1 MLNQKFV
8 KFVRFVRFVGFVG
21 FVGAKHSRPDVSI
34 PQLNAN
40 SECFAQPQNKRKTY
54 TEDKEHPTNW
64 CGKNQFSI
72 DIVKSVRFVGFV
84 GAKHSRPDVSIPEL
98 NANSEC
104 FAQPQNK
111 RKTYIESFLP
121 RRLEVA
127 KQTKS
132 AFADWTIK
140 EIINSN
146 IVLDGHTITQ
156 TTNQGQ
162 RTKDKRRRT
171 KLQFSLTLALATVL
185 SLPTLAT
192 AQSPNLRVVVNS
204 TQDSIA
210 PDEFITLREAIELTN
225 GQLTVN
231 QLSATER
238 TLVSSNS
245 EQSSRIEFNLP
256 SQDTTIYLNELLPP
270 LATPGLVVDGTTQ
283 PGYDPTTSPTAEIAI
298 PQPIVTITP
307 TPGQS
312 ILRGL
317 TIVADEVTVRGL
329 SIYGF
334 KAVNE
339 ATLATPPADI
349 FISHTSPPPDIS
361 QQEIPNYRFPFYP
374 ENVPP
379 QDVRVEFNWLGI
391 TPDGEM
397 PENPSAFGVY
407 VFNSLGTTVYRNRIS
422 DHEGSAI
429 ITSVQANNLQVS
441 ENIIVGNGIN
451 GMPDAIRLEGVINDS
466 QITGNLICGN
476 DGSGVYLFKPE
487 GAVQIR
493 DNQIIFNGR
502 RLRRAAVYLMGNNHQ
517 VVGNQ
522 IAYQPGPGVVVTA
535 YPDSDRNVIETNRF
549 AGLEGLSIDLNTQQH
564 VEPIH
569 FQVGDGHNPPRT
581 TKYQRQTTGNNGINA
596 PQFVSEEFLQL
607 GDQIEVFGQ
616 AEPGSTV
623 ELYRVREAA
632 ESFYGPLSEPI
643 GSTITDGEGEF
654 RVTLTGLQPGETI
667 SAIATTSQD
676 GTSEP
681 ALNAAVKFSD
691 GTVPLNPEPLPPV
704 IPQCLSQ
711 TTPPPPPAEFTPPV
725 QQPLTLRVPRN
736 IHFALD
742 RSDISPES
750 AAVLDQVAAVLQE
763 YPFLTIELQGHTDPR
778 GNVAYNQALANRR
791 ALAVRNYLLRQGID
805 PEPMTIRSFGET
817 QRRTTGSGVV
827 DYARDRRVEI
837 IFQDLRGLEIIFEDQ
852 ETDLQIESRGG
863 DR

>member
-1 MLNQKFV
+1 M
-8 KFVRFVRFVGFVG
+8 
-21 FVGAKHSRPDVSI
+21 
-34 PQLNAN
+34 
-40 SECFAQPQNKRKTY
+40 
-54 TEDKEHPTNW
+54 
-64 CGKNQFSI
+64 
-72 DIVKSVRFVGFV
+72 
-84 GAKHSRPDVSIPEL
+84 
-98 NANSEC
+98 
-104 FAQPQNK
+104 
-111 RKTYIESFLP
+111 P

-127 KQTKS
+127 ATQTKS

-146 IVLDGHTITQ
+146 IVLDGHNSTQ

-162 RTKDKRRRT
+162 RTTDKRQRT

-185 SLPTLAT
+185 TLPTLAT

-204 TQDSIA
+204 TQDTIS
-210 PDEFITLREAIELTN
+210 PDELLTLREAIELTN
-225 GQLTVN
+225 GDLTVD
-231 QLSATER
+231 QLSDIER
-238 TLVSSNS
+238 TLVTSS
-245 EQSSRIEFNLP
+245 EQSSRIEFSLP
-256 SQDTTIYLNELLPP
+256 PQDTTIYLNELLPP
-270 LATPGLVVDGTTQ
+270 LASPGLVVDGTTQ
-283 PGYDPTTSPTAEIAI
+283 PGYDATTSPTAEIAI

-334 KAVNE
+334 KSVNE

-361 QQEIPNYRFPFYP
+361 QQQQPNYRFPFYP
-374 ENVPP
+374 DDIPP
-379 QDVRVEFNWLGI
+379 KDVRVEFNWLGI
-391 TPDGEM
+391 PPDGEM
-397 PENPSAFGVY
+397 PQNLSAFGVY

-441 ENIIVGNGIN
+441 ENIIVGNGIE
-451 GMPDAIRLEGVINDS
+451 GMPDAIRLEGVIDDS

-549 AGLEGLSIDLNTQQH
+549 AGLEGLSIDLNAQQH
-564 VEPIH
+564 LEPIH

-623 ELYRVREAA
+623 ELYRVREPA

-643 GSTITDGEGEF
+643 GSTITDGEGQF
-654 RVTLTGLQPGETI
+654 SVTLTGLQPGETI

-691 GTVPLNPEPLPPV
+691 GTVVPNPEPLPPV
-704 IPQCLSQ
+704 IPRCLSQ

-750 AAVLDQVAAVLQE
+750 AAILDQVAAVLQE
-763 YPFLTIELQGHTDPR
+763 YPFLTVELQGHTDPR

-791 ALAVRNYLLRQGID
+791 ALAVRNYLLRQGIA
-805 PEPMTIRSFGET
+805 PERMTIRSFGET

-852 ETDLQIESRGG
+852 ETDLQIEPTGG
-863 DR
+863 GR

>member
-1 MLNQKFV
+1 MVFNQNC
-8 KFVRFVRFVGFVG
+8 VRVRSRHFSAGN
-21 FVGAKHSRPDVSI
+21 AKA
-34 PQLNAN
+34 L
-40 SECFAQPQNKRKTY
+40 
-54 TEDKEHPTNW
+54 
-64 CGKNQFSI
+64 
-72 DIVKSVRFVGFV
+72 
-84 GAKHSRPDVSIPEL
+84 
-98 NANSEC
+98 
-104 FAQPQNK
+104 
-111 RKTYIESFLP
+111 
-121 RRLEVA
+121 
-127 KQTKS
+127 
-132 AFADWTIK
+132 
-140 EIINSN
+140 
-146 IVLDGHTITQ
+146 
-156 TTNQGQ
+156 TTNPPQPEAL
-162 RTKDKRRRT
+162 KRL
-171 KLQFSLTLALATVL
+171 LQTLKRLLQTLTLASVL
-185 SLPTLAT
+185 TSPTLVT

-204 TQDSIA
+204 TQDSIT
-210 PDEFITLREAIELTN
+210 PDEFLTLREAIELTN

-231 QLSATER
+231 QLSDTER
-238 TLVSSNS
+238 TLVSSS
-245 EQSSRIEFNLP
+245 PGQSPQIEFNLP
-256 SQDTTIYLNELLPP
+256 PQDTTIYLTELLPP
-270 LATPGLVVDGTTQ
+270 LASPGLVVDGTTQ

-317 TIVADEVTVRGL
+317 TIVADGVTVRGL

-339 ATLATPPADI
+339 TTLATPPADI
-349 FISHTSPPPDIS
+349 FISHASPPPDIS
-361 QQEIPNYRFPFYP
+361 QQETPNYRFPFYP

-379 QDVRVEFNWLGI
+379 QDVNLEFNWLGI
-391 TPDGEM
+391 PPNGEM
-397 PENPSAFGVY
+397 PENRSGFGVY
-407 VFNSLGTTVYRNRIS
+407 VFNSLGTRVYRNRIT
-422 DHEGSAI
+422 DHDGSAI

-441 ENIIVGNGIN
+441 ENIIVGNGID

-466 QITGNLICGN
+466 EITGNLICGN

-493 DNQIIFNGR
+493 ENQIIFNGR

-517 VVGNQ
+517 VRENQ

-549 AGLEGLSIDLNTQQH
+549 AGLEGLSIDLNAQQH

-569 FQVGDGHNPPRT
+569 FQIGDGHNPPRT

-596 PQFVSEEFLQL
+596 PQFVSEEFVQL
-607 GDQIEVFGQ
+607 GDQLEVLGQ

-632 ESFYGPLSEPI
+632 ESVYGPLSEPI
-643 GSTITDGEGEF
+643 ASATTDAEGEF

-667 SAIATTSQD
+667 SAIATHPEN

-681 ALNAAVKFSD
+681 ALNAVVTSSD
-691 GTVPLNPEPLPPV
+691 GTIPANPEPQPPV
-704 IPQCLSQ
+704 IPQCLTQ
-711 TTPPPPPAEFTPPV
+711 TPPPSSPPEPTPPV

-736 IHFALD
+736 VHFALD
-742 RSDISPES
+742 RADISPES

-778 GNVAYNQALANRR
+778 ASAAYNQALARRR
-791 ALAVRNYLLRQGID
+791 ALAVRNYLLRQGVD
-805 PEPMTIRSFGET
+805 PGRMTIRSFGES

-852 ETDLQIESRGG
+852 ETDLQIEF
-863 DR
+863 

>member
-1 MLNQKFV
+1 MVFQNY
-8 KFVRFVRFVGFVG
+8 VRSRHFSARS
-21 FVGAKHSRPDVSI
+21 AKA
-34 PQLNAN
+34 L
-40 SECFAQPQNKRKTY
+40 
-54 TEDKEHPTNW
+54 
-64 CGKNQFSI
+64 
-72 DIVKSVRFVGFV
+72 
-84 GAKHSRPDVSIPEL
+84 
-98 NANSEC
+98 
-104 FAQPQNK
+104 
-111 RKTYIESFLP
+111 
-121 RRLEVA
+121 
-127 KQTKS
+127 
-132 AFADWTIK
+132 
-140 EIINSN
+140 
-146 IVLDGHTITQ
+146 
-156 TTNQGQ
+156 TTNPLFVVG
-162 RTKDKRRRT
+162 TLVPEALKRL
-171 KLQFSLTLALATVL
+171 LQTLTLASVL
-185 SLPTLAT
+185 TLPTLAT
-192 AQSPNLRVVVNS
+192 AQSPNLRVIVNS

-210 PDEFITLREAIELTN
+210 PDEFLTLREAIELTN

-231 QLSATER
+231 QLSDNER
-238 TLVSSNS
+238 TLVSSS
-245 EQSSRIEFNLP
+245 VEQSSRIEFNLP
-256 SQDTTIYLNELLPP
+256 PQDTTIYLTELLPP
-270 LATPGLVVDGTTQ
+270 LASPGLVVDGTTQ

-317 TIVADEVTVRGL
+317 TIVADGVTVRGL

-334 KAVNE
+334 KAVDE
-339 ATLATPPADI
+339 TTLAAPPADI
-349 FISHTSPPPDIS
+349 FISHASPPPDIS
-361 QQEIPNYRFPFYP
+361 QQETPNYRFPFYP

-379 QDVRVEFNWLGI
+379 QDVNLEFNWLGI
-391 TPDGEM
+391 PPDGEM
-397 PENPSAFGVY
+397 PENRSAFGVY
-407 VFNSLGTTVYRNRIS
+407 VFNSLGTRVYRNRITNH
-422 DHEGSAI
+422 DGSAI

-441 ENIIVGNGIN
+441 ENIIIGNGID

-466 QITGNLICGN
+466 EITGNLICGN

-493 DNQIIFNGR
+493 ENQIIFNGR

-517 VVGNQ
+517 VRGNQ

-535 YPDSDRNVIETNRF
+535 YPDSDRNVIEMNRF
-549 AGLEGLSIDLNTQQH
+549 AGLEGLSIDLNAQQH

-569 FQVGDGHNPPRT
+569 FQIGDGHNPPRT

-596 PQFVSEEFLQL
+596 PQFASEELVQL
-607 GDQIEVFGQ
+607 GDEIEVLGQ

-632 ESFYGPLSEPI
+632 ESVYGPLSEPI
-643 GSTITDGEGEF
+643 GSATSDGEGQF
-654 RVTLTGLQPGETI
+654 SLRLTGLQPGDRI
-667 SAIATTSQD
+667 SAIATHPQD

-681 ALNAAVKFSD
+681 ALNAVVKSSD
-691 GTVPLNPEPLPPV
+691 GTIPPNPEPQPPV

-711 TTPPPPPAEFTPPV
+711 TPPPPPAEFTPPP

-736 IHFALD
+736 VHFALD

-778 GNVAYNQALANRR
+778 ASVAYNQALARRR
-791 ALAVRNYLLRQGID
+791 ALSVRNYLLRQGID
-805 PEPMTIRSFGET
+805 PGRMTIRSFGES

-852 ETDLQIESRGG
+852 ETDLQIESTGG
-863 DR
+863 NQ

>member
-1 MLNQKFV
+1 MVFNQKD
-8 KFVRFVRFVGFVG
+8 
-21 FVGAKHSRPDVSI
+21 SS
-34 PQLNAN
+34 
-40 SECFAQPQNKRKTY
+40 
-54 TEDKEHPTNW
+54 
-64 CGKNQFSI
+64 
-72 DIVKSVRFVGFV
+72 
-84 GAKHSRPDVSIPEL
+84 
-98 NANSEC
+98 
-104 FAQPQNK
+104 
-111 RKTYIESFLP
+111 ESFLP

-127 KQTKS
+127 ATQTKS

-140 EIINSN
+140 EIINSDV
-146 IVLDGHTITQ
+146 VLDGHTITQ

-162 RTKDKRRRT
+162 RTTDKRQRT

-185 SLPTLAT
+185 TLPTLAT
-192 AQSPNLRVVVNS
+192 AQSPNLRVIVNS

-210 PDEFITLREAIELTN
+210 PDESLTLREAIELTN

-231 QLSATER
+231 QLSDTER
-238 TLVSSNS
+238 TLVSASA
-245 EQSSRIEFNLP
+245 EQVSQIEFNLP
-256 SQDTTIYLNELLPP
+256 PQDTTIYLTELLPP
-270 LATPGLVVDGTTQ
+270 LASPGLVVDGTTQ

-317 TIVADEVTVRGL
+317 TIVADGVTVRGL

-339 ATLATPPADI
+339 TTLATPPADI
-349 FISHTSPPPDIS
+349 FIAHASPPPDIS
-361 QQEIPNYRFPFYP
+361 QQETPNYRFPFYP

-379 QDVRVEFNWLGI
+379 KDVNLEFNWLGI
-391 TPDGEM
+391 APDGEM
-397 PENPSAFGVY
+397 PENRSGFGVY
-407 VFNSLGTTVYRNRIS
+407 VFNSLGTRVYRNRITNH
-422 DHEGSAI
+422 DGSAI

-441 ENIIVGNGIN
+441 ENIIIGNGID

-466 QITGNLICGN
+466 EITGNLICGN

-493 DNQIIFNGR
+493 ENQIIFNGR

-517 VVGNQ
+517 VRGNQ

-535 YPDSDRNVIETNRF
+535 YPDSDRNLIETNRF
-549 AGLEGLSIDLNTQQH
+549 AGLEGLSIDLNAQQH

-569 FQVGDGHNPPRT
+569 FQIGDGHNPPRT
-581 TKYQRQTTGNNGINA
+581 TKYQSQTTANNGINA
-596 PQFVSEEFLQL
+596 PQFASEELVQL
-607 GDQIEVFGQ
+607 GDELEVLGQ

-632 ESFYGPLSEPI
+632 ESVYGPLSEPI
-643 GSTITDGEGEF
+643 GSATSDGEGQF
-654 RVTLTGLQPGETI
+654 SVTLTGLQPGETI
-667 SAIATTSQD
+667 SAIATHPQD

-681 ALNAAVKFSD
+681 ALNAVVKSSD
-691 GTVPLNPEPLPPV
+691 GTIPPNPEPQPPV
-704 IPQCLSQ
+704 IPQCLTQ
-711 TTPPPPPAEFTPPV
+711 TPPPPPAEFTPPP

-736 IHFALD
+736 VHFALD

-750 AAVLDQVAAVLQE
+750 AAVLDQVAAVLKE

-778 GNVAYNQALANRR
+778 ASVAYNQALASRR
-791 ALAVRNYLLRQGID
+791 ALSVRNYLLRQGID
-805 PEPMTIRSFGET
+805 PGRMTIRSFGES

>member
-1 MLNQKFV
+1 VFNQNC
-8 KFVRFVRFVGFVG
+8 VRVRSRHFSAGN
-21 FVGAKHSRPDVSI
+21 AKA
-34 PQLNAN
+34 L
-40 SECFAQPQNKRKTY
+40 
-54 TEDKEHPTNW
+54 
-64 CGKNQFSI
+64 
-72 DIVKSVRFVGFV
+72 
-84 GAKHSRPDVSIPEL
+84 
-98 NANSEC
+98 
-104 FAQPQNK
+104 
-111 RKTYIESFLP
+111 
-121 RRLEVA
+121 
-127 KQTKS
+127 
-132 AFADWTIK
+132 
-140 EIINSN
+140 
-146 IVLDGHTITQ
+146 
-156 TTNQGQ
+156 TTNPPQPEAL
-162 RTKDKRRRT
+162 KRL
-171 KLQFSLTLALATVL
+171 LQTLKRLLQTLTLASVL
-185 SLPTLAT
+185 TSPTLVT

-204 TQDSIA
+204 TQDSIT
-210 PDEFITLREAIELTN
+210 PDEFLTLREAIELTN

-231 QLSATER
+231 QLSDTER
-238 TLVSSNS
+238 TLVSSS
-245 EQSSRIEFNLP
+245 PGQSPQIEFNLP
-256 SQDTTIYLNELLPP
+256 PQDTTIYLTELLPP
-270 LATPGLVVDGTTQ
+270 LASPGLVVDGTTQ

-317 TIVADEVTVRGL
+317 TIVADGVTVRGL

-339 ATLATPPADI
+339 TTLATPPADI
-349 FISHTSPPPDIS
+349 FISHASPPPDIS
-361 QQEIPNYRFPFYP
+361 QQETPNYRFPFYP

-379 QDVRVEFNWLGI
+379 QDVNLEFNWLGI
-391 TPDGEM
+391 PPNGEM
-397 PENPSAFGVY
+397 PENRSGFGVY
-407 VFNSLGTTVYRNRIS
+407 VFNSLGTRVYRNRIT
-422 DHEGSAI
+422 DHDGSAI

-441 ENIIVGNGIN
+441 ENIIVGNGID

-466 QITGNLICGN
+466 EITGNLICGN

-493 DNQIIFNGR
+493 ENQIIFNGR

-517 VVGNQ
+517 VRENQ

-549 AGLEGLSIDLNTQQH
+549 AGLEGLSIDLNAQQH

-569 FQVGDGHNPPRT
+569 FQIGDGHNPPRT

-596 PQFVSEEFLQL
+596 PQFVSEEFVQL
-607 GDQIEVFGQ
+607 GDQLEVLGQ

-632 ESFYGPLSEPI
+632 ESVYGPLSEPI
-643 GSTITDGEGEF
+643 ASATTDAEGEF

-667 SAIATTSQD
+667 SAIATHPEN

-681 ALNAAVKFSD
+681 ALNAVVTSSD
-691 GTVPLNPEPLPPV
+691 GTIPANPEPQPPV
-704 IPQCLSQ
+704 IPQCLTQ
-711 TTPPPPPAEFTPPV
+711 TPPPSSPPEPTPPV

-736 IHFALD
+736 VHFALD
-742 RSDISPES
+742 RADISPES

-778 GNVAYNQALANRR
+778 ASAAYNQALARRR
-791 ALAVRNYLLRQGID
+791 ALAVRNYLLRQGVD
-805 PEPMTIRSFGET
+805 PGRMTIRSFGES

-852 ETDLQIESRGG
+852 ETDLQIEF
-863 DR
+863 

>member
-1 MLNQKFV
+1 MVFNQKD
-8 KFVRFVRFVGFVG
+8 
-21 FVGAKHSRPDVSI
+21 SS
-34 PQLNAN
+34 
-40 SECFAQPQNKRKTY
+40 
-54 TEDKEHPTNW
+54 
-64 CGKNQFSI
+64 
-72 DIVKSVRFVGFV
+72 
-84 GAKHSRPDVSIPEL
+84 
-98 NANSEC
+98 
-104 FAQPQNK
+104 
-111 RKTYIESFLP
+111 ESFLP

-127 KQTKS
+127 ATQTKS

-140 EIINSN
+140 EIINSDV
-146 IVLDGHTITQ
+146 VLDGHTITQ

-162 RTKDKRRRT
+162 RTTDKRQRT

-185 SLPTLAT
+185 TLPTLAI

-210 PDEFITLREAIELTN
+210 PDELLTLREAIELTN
-225 GQLTVN
+225 GELTVN
-231 QLSATER
+231 QLSAIER
-238 TLVSSNS
+238 TLVSYSP
-245 EQSSRIEFNLP
+245 EQFSRIEFNLP
-256 SQDTTIYLNELLPP
+256 PQDTTIYLTELLPP
-270 LATPGLVVDGTTQ
+270 LASPGLVVDGTTQ

-307 TPGQS
+307 TPGQP

-317 TIVADEVTVRGL
+317 TIVADGVTVRGL

-339 ATLATPPADI
+339 TTLAAPPADI
-349 FISHTSPPPDIS
+349 FIAHSSPPPDIS
-361 QQEIPNYRFPFYP
+361 QQEPPNYRFPFYP

-379 QDVRVEFNWLGI
+379 KDVNLEFNWLGI
-391 TPDGEM
+391 APDGEM
-397 PENPSAFGVY
+397 PENRSGFGVY
-407 VFNSLGTTVYRNRIS
+407 VFNSLGTRVYRNRITNH
-422 DHEGSAI
+422 DGSAI

-441 ENIIVGNGIN
+441 ENIIIGNGID

-466 QITGNLICGN
+466 EITGNLICGN

-493 DNQIIFNGR
+493 ENQIIFNGR

-517 VVGNQ
+517 VMGNQ

-549 AGLEGLSIDLNTQQH
+549 AGLEGLSIDLNAQQH

-569 FQVGDGHNPPRT
+569 FQIGDGHNPPRT
-581 TKYQRQTTGNNGINA
+581 TKYQSQTTANNGINA
-596 PQFVSEEFLQL
+596 PQFASEELVQL
-607 GDQIEVFGQ
+607 GDELEVLGQ

-632 ESFYGPLSEPI
+632 ESVYGPLSEPI
-643 GSTITDGEGEF
+643 GSATSDGEGQF
-654 RVTLTGLQPGETI
+654 SLRLTGLQPGDRI
-667 SAIATTSQD
+667 SAIATHPQD

-681 ALNAAVKFSD
+681 ALNAVVKSSD
-691 GTVPLNPEPLPPV
+691 GTIPPNPEPQPPV
-704 IPQCLSQ
+704 IPRCLSQ
-711 TTPPPPPAEFTPPV
+711 TPPPPPAEFTPPP

-736 IHFALD
+736 VHFALD

-750 AAVLDQVAAVLQE
+750 AAVLDQVAAVLKE

-778 GNVAYNQALANRR
+778 ASVAYNQALASRR
-791 ALAVRNYLLRQGID
+791 ALSVRNYLLRQGID
-805 PEPMTIRSFGET
+805 PGRMTIRSFGES

-852 ETDLQIESRGG
+852 ETDLQIESTGG
-863 DR
+863 NP

>member
-1 MLNQKFV
+1 MFNQNC
-8 KFVRFVRFVGFVG
+8 VRVRSRHFSAGN
-21 FVGAKHSRPDVSI
+21 AKA
-34 PQLNAN
+34 L
-40 SECFAQPQNKRKTY
+40 
-54 TEDKEHPTNW
+54 
-64 CGKNQFSI
+64 
-72 DIVKSVRFVGFV
+72 
-84 GAKHSRPDVSIPEL
+84 
-98 NANSEC
+98 
-104 FAQPQNK
+104 
-111 RKTYIESFLP
+111 
-121 RRLEVA
+121 
-127 KQTKS
+127 
-132 AFADWTIK
+132 
-140 EIINSN
+140 
-146 IVLDGHTITQ
+146 
-156 TTNQGQ
+156 TTNPPQPEAL
-162 RTKDKRRRT
+162 KRL
-171 KLQFSLTLALATVL
+171 LQTLKRLLQTLTLASVL
-185 SLPTLAT
+185 TSPTLVT

-204 TQDSIA
+204 TQDSIT
-210 PDEFITLREAIELTN
+210 PDEFLTLREAIELTN

-231 QLSATER
+231 QLSDTER
-238 TLVSSNS
+238 TLVSSS
-245 EQSSRIEFNLP
+245 PGQSPQIEFNLP
-256 SQDTTIYLNELLPP
+256 PQDTTIYLTELLPP
-270 LATPGLVVDGTTQ
+270 LASPGLVVDGTTQ

-317 TIVADEVTVRGL
+317 TIVADGVTVRGL

-339 ATLATPPADI
+339 TTLATPPADI
-349 FISHTSPPPDIS
+349 FISHASPPPDIS
-361 QQEIPNYRFPFYP
+361 QQETPNYRFPFYP

-379 QDVRVEFNWLGI
+379 QDVNLEFNWLGI
-391 TPDGEM
+391 PPNGEM
-397 PENPSAFGVY
+397 PENRSGFGVY
-407 VFNSLGTTVYRNRIS
+407 VFNSLGTRVYRNRIT
-422 DHEGSAI
+422 DHDGSAI

-441 ENIIVGNGIN
+441 ENIIVGNGID

-466 QITGNLICGN
+466 EITGNLICGN

-493 DNQIIFNGR
+493 ENQIIFNGR

-517 VVGNQ
+517 VRENQ

-549 AGLEGLSIDLNTQQH
+549 AGLEGLSIDLNAQQH

-569 FQVGDGHNPPRT
+569 FQIGDGHNPPRT

-596 PQFVSEEFLQL
+596 PQFVSEEFVQL
-607 GDQIEVFGQ
+607 GDQLEVLGQ

-632 ESFYGPLSEPI
+632 ESVYGPLSEPI
-643 GSTITDGEGEF
+643 ASATTDAEGEF

-667 SAIATTSQD
+667 SAIATHPEN

-681 ALNAAVKFSD
+681 ALNAVVTSSD
-691 GTVPLNPEPLPPV
+691 GTIPANPEPQPPV
-704 IPQCLSQ
+704 IPQCLTQ
-711 TTPPPPPAEFTPPV
+711 TPPPSSPPEPTPPV

-736 IHFALD
+736 VHFALD
-742 RSDISPES
+742 RADISPES

-778 GNVAYNQALANRR
+778 ASAAYNQALARRR
-791 ALAVRNYLLRQGID
+791 ALAVRNYLLRQGVD
-805 PEPMTIRSFGET
+805 PGRMTIRSFGES

-852 ETDLQIESRGG
+852 ETDLQIEF
-863 DR
+863 